1 MWTYVQKQTKKQ
13 WNVHFLFLSSRVLK
27 QISKHFNTKLDLM
40 YVKKIKKRMMHVW
53 GPKIMKT
60 TNMYVQTEWNVLNR
74 SVKSVR
80 ARASVRCYDDEP
92 ERRRVN
98 VVATSNQRHAG
109 FDKVSVGGK
118 NMENRASRMYRHA
131 ISWKWHEEGKKK
143 SQSTSGAATGH
154 PQTKT
159 IQGLG
164 TPPLAQ
170 VGTDVPSPIKSA
182 PVRFFNK
189 HFA

>member
-1 MWTYVQKQTKKQ
+1 
-13 WNVHFLFLSSRVLK
+13 
-27 QISKHFNTKLDLM
+27 
-40 YVKKIKKRMMHVW
+40 
-53 GPKIMKT
+53 
-60 TNMYVQTEWNVLNR
+60 MYVQTEWNVLNR
-74 SVKSVR
+74 SIKSVR

-98 VVATSNQRHAG
+98 VVATLNQRRAG

-131 ISWKWHEEGKKK
+131 ISWKWHEKRNQKKK
-143 SQSTSGAATGH
+143 KNHSLQLGQ
-154 PQTKT
+154 QTAHK
-159 IQGLG
+159 QRQYRDWG
-164 TPPLAQ
+164 PPLAQ

>member
-1 MWTYVQKQTKKQ
+1 
-13 WNVHFLFLSSRVLK
+13 
-27 QISKHFNTKLDLM
+27 
-40 YVKKIKKRMMHVW
+40 MMHVW

-131 ISWKWHEEGKKK
+131 ISWKWHEEGKKNH
-143 SQSTSGAATGH
+143 SLQVGRQQGR

-164 TPPLAQ
+164 TPACTSGDRCALPHKKCTCKILQ
-170 VGTDVPSPIKSA
+170 QTLCIGS
-182 PVRFFNK
+182 NK
-189 HFA
+189 NIY